1 MKKQGAAALIVAA
14 VIALAGCSAAGDAD
28 AGTGATK
35 APKGA
40 KESVERVAVP
50 DVVGMTLDEA
60 TASLTGAGFTV
71 ETIGEVGEVES
82 QTPSAGVE
90 VDPGTAVTVTV
101 VDRAAEEA
109 AAAEA
114 AAAEAARVGTLS
126 QQNAYAKA
134 QSYLDMTAFS
144 RSGLAEQLQFEG
156 FPAEDAEFGI
166 ARLEAEGAVDWNAQ
180 AAAKAASY
188 LEMMAFSRS
197 SLVEQLQFEG
207 FTPEQAEYGVSTTG
221 L

>member
-14 VIALAGCSAAGDAD
+14 VIALSGC
-28 AGTGATK
+28 GAVGNATAEGAKRPKETK
-35 APKGA
+35 AA
-40 KESVERVAVP
+40 VERVAVP

-60 TASLTGAGFTV
+60 TSSLAGAGFTV
-71 ETIGEVGEVES
+71 ETVGEAGEVES
-82 QTPSAGVE
+82 QAPSGGVE
-90 VDPGTAVTVTV
+90 VDPGSVVTITV
-101 VDRAAEEA
+101 VDRAAQEA
-109 AAAEA
+109 AAAAA
-114 AAAEAARVGTLS
+114 AAAEAARIGTLS
-126 QQNAYAKA
+126 QQNAYTKA
-134 QSYLDMTAFS
+134 QSYLDMMAFS
-144 RSGLAEQLQFEG
+144 RSGLAQQLQFEG

-166 ARLEAEGAVDWNAQ
+166 ARIETEGGVDWNAQ

-197 SLVEQLQFEG
+197 SLVEQLQYEG

>member
-14 VIALAGCSAAGDAD
+14 VIALAGCGSTAD
-28 AGTGATK
+28 VGAEGTK
-35 APKGA
+35 APKETKA
-40 KESVERVAVP
+40 AVERVAVP

-71 ETIGEVGEVES
+71 ETIGEAGEVES

-90 VDPGTAVTVTV
+90 VEPGTAVTVTV

-109 AAAEA
+109 AAAAA
-114 AAAEAARVGTLS
+114 AAAEAARIGTLS

-144 RSGLAEQLQFEG
+144 RSGLAEQLEFEG

-166 ARLEAEGAVDWNAQ
+166 ARIESEGGVDWNAQ